1 MFGVV
6 LPVRNISACAVE
18 GQCVGLSPLV
28 LSTNSHELT
37 KRAKVF
43 VCIPQVCPYEL
54 SVMIYFHFSRR
65 VNII

>member
-6 LPVRNISACAVE
+6 LPVRNISACAVK
-18 GQCVGLSPLV
+18 GQRVGLSPPL
-28 LSTNSHELT
+28 LSTNSHEVT

-54 SVMIYFHFSRR
+54 SVMIYFHYTFFKEG
-65 VNII
+65 